1 MWERTFNLLRYP
13 IRIRQ
18 STLSWSLKQG
28 KSKQNRQS
36 DHQFKPGERNE
47 DSKYT
52 LVEKSEQDLVVL
64 NDINRVRLWRMFE
77 RFLRNKILMKTFIC
91 STEDVLE
98 RIMDHRLVFFYFS
111 SRFHTNFWH
120 KSNDLLA
127 VRLILLDFYIYLV
140 PGGVPFLS
148 AELEARCLMIKEKA
162 DRSPHA
168 RASTPCPPLS

>member
-98 RIMDHRLVFFYFS
+98 RIMDHRLVFSTFP
-111 SRFHTNFWH
+111 
-120 KSNDLLA
+120 
-127 VRLILLDFYIYLV
+127 LDFILTFGTNQVIYLR
-140 PGGVPFLS
+140 FALFYWTFTS
-148 AELEARCLMIKEKA
+148 TSSQA
-162 DRSPHA
+162 
-168 RASTPCPPLS
+168 ASHFCRQSLKRDA